1 MHAMLSSK
9 VSTLAPSP
17 IQLMAARTREARE
30 AGRDVVDL
38 TLGEPD
44 FATPEHICEAAR
56 RAIADGLT
64 KYTPI
69 SGLARLR
76 EAVARKFRDE
86 NGIECTAAET
96 LVGCGGKQVIYQAFV
111 ATIDPGD
118 EVLIPAPYWS
128 SYADIVTLCGGIV
141 KPLPT
146 TPESGYAL
154 QPQTLAAG
162 ISARTK
168 WLVLNAPSNPSGTAY
183 TAAQLEAFAEVLR
196 RSGNPRLLILAD
208 DIYEHIVFDG
218 LRFASFAAVAP
229 DLRHRT
235 LTVNGVSKAYAMTG
249 WRVGYGCGPKPLIDA
264 MANVQMQVNSHT
276 ASISQAAAI
285 AALEAAGRAGA
296 PARHLRAAPRQP
308 TEPPGRHR
316 GPAHPASAGRVLSVP
331 GRAGLHRPTHARRV
345 RHRRR
350 PGARRLSA
358 GQRRRG
364 GPGFGFRHAG
374 LPAPVVRDIGGAARA
389 GGNATCRRAAQ
400 ARRLIWGE
408 GDVEYRHRLL
418 MLL

>member
-118 EVLIPAPYWS
+118 EVLIPTPYWS

-154 QPQTLAAG
+154 QPQTLAEG

-285 AALEAAGRAGA
+285 AALEGPQDELARRRAIFEQRRDSLLSRLGGIAGLRTPRPQGAFYLFPDAQAFIGRRTPEGRAIDDDQA
-296 PARHLRAAPRQP
+296 LAAYLLDS
-308 TEPPGRHR
+308 GV
-316 GPAHPASAGRVLSVP
+316 AVVP
-331 GRAGLHRPTHARRV
+331 GSGFGMPGCLRLSYATSEARLELAATRLAGAL
-345 RHRRR
+345 
-350 PGARRLSA
+350 RRL
-358 GQRRRG
+358 
-364 GPGFGFRHAG
+364 
-374 LPAPVVRDIGGAARA
+374 
-389 GGNATCRRAAQ
+389 
-400 ARRLIWGE
+400 
-408 GDVEYRHRLL
+408 GD
-418 MLL
+418 

>member
-285 AALEAAGRAGA
+285 AALEGPQDELARRRAIFEQRRDSLLSRLGGIAGLRTPRPQGAFYLFPDAQAFIGRRTPEGCAIDDDQALAAYLLDSGVAVVPGSGFGMPGCLRLSYATSRRGSSWRQRDL
-296 PARHLRAAPRQP
+296 PARCA
-308 TEPPGRHR
+308 G
-316 GPAHPASAGRVLSVP
+316 SATDLG
-331 GRAGLHRPTHARRV
+331 
-345 RHRRR
+345 
-350 PGARRLSA
+350 
-358 GQRRRG
+358 
-364 GPGFGFRHAG
+364 
-374 LPAPVVRDIGGAARA
+374 
-389 GGNATCRRAAQ
+389 
-400 ARRLIWGE
+400 
-408 GDVEYRHRLL
+408 
-418 MLL
+418 

>member
-146 TPESGYAL
+146 APESGYAL
-154 QPQTLAAG
+154 QPQTLAEG

-285 AALEAAGRAGA
+285 AALEGPQDELARRRAIFEQRRDSLLSRLGGIAGLRTPRPQGAFYLFPDAQAFIGRRTPEGCAIDDEQALAAYLLDSGVAVVPGSGFGMPGCLRLSYATSEARLELAATRLAGA
-296 PARHLRAAPRQP
+296 L
-308 TEPPGRHR
+308 
-316 GPAHPASAGRVLSVP
+316 
-331 GRAGLHRPTHARRV
+331 
-345 RHRRR
+345 
-350 PGARRLSA
+350 RRL
-358 GQRRRG
+358 
-364 GPGFGFRHAG
+364 
-374 LPAPVVRDIGGAARA
+374 
-389 GGNATCRRAAQ
+389 
-400 ARRLIWGE
+400 
-408 GDVEYRHRLL
+408 GD
-418 MLL
+418 

>member
-38 TLGEPD
+38 TLGESD

-118 EVLIPAPYWS
+118 EVLIPTPYWS

-154 QPQTLAAG
+154 QPQTLAEG

-285 AALEAAGRAGA
+285 AALEGPQDELARRRAIFEQRRDSLLSRLGGIAGLRTPRPQGAFYLFPDAQAFIGRRTPEGRAIDDDQA
-296 PARHLRAAPRQP
+296 LAAYLLDS
-308 TEPPGRHR
+308 GV
-316 GPAHPASAGRVLSVP
+316 AVVP
-331 GRAGLHRPTHARRV
+331 GSGFGMPGCLRLSYATSEARLELAATRLAGAL
-345 RHRRR
+345 
-350 PGARRLSA
+350 RRL
-358 GQRRRG
+358 
-364 GPGFGFRHAG
+364 
-374 LPAPVVRDIGGAARA
+374 
-389 GGNATCRRAAQ
+389 
-400 ARRLIWGE
+400 
-408 GDVEYRHRLL
+408 GD
-418 MLL
+418 

>member
-44 FATPEHICEAAR
+44 FPTPEHICEAAR

-86 NGIECTAAET
+86 NGIECTAGET

-285 AALEAAGRAGA
+285 AALEGPQDELARRCAIFEQRRDTLLSRLGRIEGLRTPRPQGAFYLFPDAQAFIGRRTPEGRAIDDDQALAAYLLDSGVA
-296 PARHLRAAPRQP
+296 VVPGSGFGMPGCLRLSYATSETRLELAA
-308 TEPPGRHR
+308 TWL
-316 GPAHPASAGRVLSVP
+316 ASALRSL
-331 GRAGLHRPTHARRV
+331 
-345 RHRRR
+345 
-350 PGARRLSA
+350 
-358 GQRRRG
+358 
-364 GPGFGFRHAG
+364 
-374 LPAPVVRDIGGAARA
+374 D
-389 GGNATCRRAAQ
+389 
-400 ARRLIWGE
+400 
-408 GDVEYRHRLL
+408 D
-418 MLL
+418 

>member
-44 FATPEHICEAAR
+44 FPTPEHICEAAR

-86 NGIECTAAET
+86 NGIACTAGET
-96 LVGCGGKQVIYQAFV
+96 IVGCGGKQVIYQAFV

-285 AALEAAGRAGA
+285 AALEGPQDELARRCAIFEQRRDTLLSRLGRIEGLRTPRPQGAFYLFPDAQAFIGRRTPEGRAIDDDQALAAYLLDSGVA
-296 PARHLRAAPRQP
+296 VVPGSGFGMPGCLRLSYATSDERLELAAARL
-308 TEPPGRHR
+308 
-316 GPAHPASAGRVLSVP
+316 ASAL
-331 GRAGLHRPTHARRV
+331 
-345 RHRRR
+345 
-350 PGARRLSA
+350 RRL
-358 GQRRRG
+358 
-364 GPGFGFRHAG
+364 
-374 LPAPVVRDIGGAARA
+374 
-389 GGNATCRRAAQ
+389 
-400 ARRLIWGE
+400 
-408 GDVEYRHRLL
+408 GD
-418 MLL
+418 

>member
-118 EVLIPAPYWS
+118 EVLIPTPYWS

-154 QPQTLAAG
+154 QPQTLAEG

-285 AALEAAGRAGA
+285 AALEGPQDELARRRAIFEQRRDSLLSRLGGIAGLRTPRPQGAFYLFPDVQAFIGRRTPEGRAIDDDQA
-296 PARHLRAAPRQP
+296 LAAYLLDS
-308 TEPPGRHR
+308 GV
-316 GPAHPASAGRVLSVP
+316 AVVP
-331 GRAGLHRPTHARRV
+331 GSGFGMPGCLRLSYATSEARLELAATRLAGAL
-345 RHRRR
+345 
-350 PGARRLSA
+350 RRL
-358 GQRRRG
+358 
-364 GPGFGFRHAG
+364 
-374 LPAPVVRDIGGAARA
+374 
-389 GGNATCRRAAQ
+389 
-400 ARRLIWGE
+400 
-408 GDVEYRHRLL
+408 GD
-418 MLL
+418 

>member
-38 TLGEPD
+38 SLGEPD

-154 QPQTLAAG
+154 QPQTLAEG

-285 AALEAAGRAGA
+285 AALEGPQDELARRRAIFEQRRDSLLSRLGGIAGLRTPRPQGAFYLFPDAQAFIGRRTPEGCAIDDEQALAAYLLDSGVAVVPGSGFGMPGCLRLSYATSEARLELAATRLAGA
-296 PARHLRAAPRQP
+296 L
-308 TEPPGRHR
+308 
-316 GPAHPASAGRVLSVP
+316 
-331 GRAGLHRPTHARRV
+331 
-345 RHRRR
+345 
-350 PGARRLSA
+350 RRL
-358 GQRRRG
+358 
-364 GPGFGFRHAG
+364 
-374 LPAPVVRDIGGAARA
+374 
-389 GGNATCRRAAQ
+389 
-400 ARRLIWGE
+400 
-408 GDVEYRHRLL
+408 GD
-418 MLL
+418 

>member
-56 RAIADGLT
+56 RAITDGLT

-154 QPQTLAAG
+154 QPQTLAEG

-285 AALEAAGRAGA
+285 AALEGPQDELARRRAIFEQRRDSLLSRLGGIAGLRTPRPQGAFYLFPDAQAFIGRRTPEGRAIDDDQA
-296 PARHLRAAPRQP
+296 LAAYLLDS
-308 TEPPGRHR
+308 GV
-316 GPAHPASAGRVLSVP
+316 AVVP
-331 GRAGLHRPTHARRV
+331 GSGFGMPGCLRLSYATSEARLELAATRLAGAL
-345 RHRRR
+345 
-350 PGARRLSA
+350 RRL
-358 GQRRRG
+358 
-364 GPGFGFRHAG
+364 
-374 LPAPVVRDIGGAARA
+374 
-389 GGNATCRRAAQ
+389 
-400 ARRLIWGE
+400 
-408 GDVEYRHRLL
+408 GD
-418 MLL
+418 

>member
-30 AGRDVVDL
+30 AGQDVVDL

-154 QPQTLAAG
+154 QPQTLAEG

-285 AALEAAGRAGA
+285 AALEGPQDELARRRAIFEQRRDSLLSRLGGIGGLRTPRPQGAFYLFPDAQAFIGRRTPEGRAIDDDQA
-296 PARHLRAAPRQP
+296 LAAYLLDS
-308 TEPPGRHR
+308 GV
-316 GPAHPASAGRVLSVP
+316 AVVP
-331 GRAGLHRPTHARRV
+331 GSGFGMPGCLRLSYATSEARLELAATRLAGAL
-345 RHRRR
+345 
-350 PGARRLSA
+350 RRL
-358 GQRRRG
+358 
-364 GPGFGFRHAG
+364 
-374 LPAPVVRDIGGAARA
+374 
-389 GGNATCRRAAQ
+389 
-400 ARRLIWGE
+400 
-408 GDVEYRHRLL
+408 GD
-418 MLL
+418 

>member
-218 LRFASFAAVAP
+218 LRFASFTAVAP

-285 AALEAAGRAGA
+285 AALEGPQDELARRRAIFEQRRDSLLSRLGGIAGLRTPRPQGAFYLFPDAQAFIGRRTPEGCAIDDDQALAAYLLDSGVAVVPGSGFGMPGCLRRSITNRRSAINRSGSAAGKRSMKS
-296 PARHLRAAPRQP
+296 Q
-308 TEPPGRHR
+308 
-316 GPAHPASAGRVLSVP
+316 
-331 GRAGLHRPTHARRV
+331 
-345 RHRRR
+345 
-350 PGARRLSA
+350 
-358 GQRRRG
+358 
-364 GPGFGFRHAG
+364 
-374 LPAPVVRDIGGAARA
+374 
-389 GGNATCRRAAQ
+389 
-400 ARRLIWGE
+400 
-408 GDVEYRHRLL
+408 
-418 MLL
+418 

>member
-154 QPQTLAAG
+154 QPQTLAEG

-285 AALEAAGRAGA
+285 AALEGPQDELARRRAIFEQRRDSLLSRLGGIAGLRTPRPQGAFYLFPDVQAFIGRRTPEGRAIDDDQA
-296 PARHLRAAPRQP
+296 LAAYLLDS
-308 TEPPGRHR
+308 GV
-316 GPAHPASAGRVLSVP
+316 AVVP
-331 GRAGLHRPTHARRV
+331 GSGFGMPGCLRLSYATSEARLELAATRLAGAL
-345 RHRRR
+345 
-350 PGARRLSA
+350 RRL
-358 GQRRRG
+358 
-364 GPGFGFRHAG
+364 
-374 LPAPVVRDIGGAARA
+374 
-389 GGNATCRRAAQ
+389 
-400 ARRLIWGE
+400 
-408 GDVEYRHRLL
+408 GD
-418 MLL
+418 

>member
-9 VSTLAPSP
+9 ASTLAPSP

-30 AGRDVVDL
+30 AGQDVVDL

-154 QPQTLAAG
+154 QPQTLAEG

-285 AALEAAGRAGA
+285 AALEGPQGELARRRAIFEQRRDSLLSRLGGIAGLRTPRPQGAFYLFPDAQAFIGRRTPEGCAIDDDQALAAYLLDSGVAVVPGSGFGMPGCLRLSYATSEARLELAATRLAGA
-296 PARHLRAAPRQP
+296 L
-308 TEPPGRHR
+308 
-316 GPAHPASAGRVLSVP
+316 
-331 GRAGLHRPTHARRV
+331 
-345 RHRRR
+345 
-350 PGARRLSA
+350 RRL
-358 GQRRRG
+358 
-364 GPGFGFRHAG
+364 
-374 LPAPVVRDIGGAARA
+374 
-389 GGNATCRRAAQ
+389 
-400 ARRLIWGE
+400 
-408 GDVEYRHRLL
+408 GD
-418 MLL
+418 

>member
-146 TPESGYAL
+146 APESGYAL
-154 QPQTLAAG
+154 QPQTLAEG

-276 ASISQAAAI
+276 VSISQAAAI
-285 AALEAAGRAGA
+285 AALEGPQDELARRRAIFEQRRDSLLSRLGGIAGLRTPRPQGAFYLFPDAQAFIGRRTPEGCAIDDDQALAAYLLDSGVAVVPGSGFGMPGCLRLSYATSEARLELAATRLAGA
-296 PARHLRAAPRQP
+296 L
-308 TEPPGRHR
+308 
-316 GPAHPASAGRVLSVP
+316 
-331 GRAGLHRPTHARRV
+331 
-345 RHRRR
+345 
-350 PGARRLSA
+350 RRL
-358 GQRRRG
+358 
-364 GPGFGFRHAG
+364 
-374 LPAPVVRDIGGAARA
+374 
-389 GGNATCRRAAQ
+389 
-400 ARRLIWGE
+400 
-408 GDVEYRHRLL
+408 GD
-418 MLL
+418 

>member
-1 MHAMLSSK
+1 
-9 VSTLAPSP
+9 
-17 IQLMAARTREARE
+17 MAARTREARE

-146 TPESGYAL
+146 TP
-154 QPQTLAAG
+154 
-162 ISARTK
+162 
-168 WLVLNAPSNPSGTAY
+168 
-183 TAAQLEAFAEVLR
+183 
-196 RSGNPRLLILAD
+196 
-208 DIYEHIVFDG
+208 
-218 LRFASFAAVAP
+218 
-229 DLRHRT
+229 
-235 LTVNGVSKAYAMTG
+235 
-249 WRVGYGCGPKPLIDA
+249 
-264 MANVQMQVNSHT
+264 
-276 ASISQAAAI
+276 
-285 AALEAAGRAGA
+285 
-296 PARHLRAAPRQP
+296 RAATHCSRRRWPRAF
-308 TEPPGRHR
+308 RR
-316 GPAHPASAGRVLSVP
+316 GPNGS
-331 GRAGLHRPTHARRV
+331 
-345 RHRRR
+345 
-350 PGARRLSA
+350 
-358 GQRRRG
+358 
-364 GPGFGFRHAG
+364 
-374 LPAPVVRDIGGAARA
+374 
-389 GGNATCRRAAQ
+389 C
-400 ARRLIWGE
+400 
-408 GDVEYRHRLL
+408 
-418 MLL
+418 

>member
-118 EVLIPAPYWS
+118 EVLIPTPYWS

-154 QPQTLAAG
+154 QPQTLAEG

-285 AALEAAGRAGA
+285 AALE
-296 PARHLRAAPRQP
+296 
-308 TEPPGRHR
+308 
-316 GPAHPASAGRVLSVP
+316 GPQDELA
-331 GRAGLHRPTHARRV
+331 
-345 RHRRR
+345 
-350 PGARRLSA
+350 
-358 GQRRRG
+358 
-364 GPGFGFRHAG
+364 
-374 LPAPVVRDIGGAARA
+374 
-389 GGNATCRRAAQ
+389 CRRAIFEQRRDSLLSRLGGIAGLRTPRPQGAFYLFPDAQ
-400 ARRLIWGE
+400 AFIGRRTPEGCAIDDDQALAAYLLDSGVAVVPGSGFGMPGCLRLSYATSEARLELAATRLAGALRRL
-408 GDVEYRHRLL
+408 GD
-418 MLL
+418 

>member
-118 EVLIPAPYWS
+118 EVLIPTPYWS

-154 QPQTLAAG
+154 QPQTLAEG

-285 AALEAAGRAGA
+285 AALEGPQDELARRRAIFEQRRDSLLSRLGGIAGLRTPRPQGAFYLFPDAQAFIGRRTPEGCAIDDDQALAAYLLDSGVAVVPGSGFGMPGCLRLSYATSEARLELAATRLAGA
-296 PARHLRAAPRQP
+296 L
-308 TEPPGRHR
+308 
-316 GPAHPASAGRVLSVP
+316 
-331 GRAGLHRPTHARRV
+331 
-345 RHRRR
+345 
-350 PGARRLSA
+350 RRL
-358 GQRRRG
+358 
-364 GPGFGFRHAG
+364 
-374 LPAPVVRDIGGAARA
+374 
-389 GGNATCRRAAQ
+389 
-400 ARRLIWGE
+400 
-408 GDVEYRHRLL
+408 GD
-418 MLL
+418 

>member
-30 AGRDVVDL
+30 AGQDVVDL

-118 EVLIPAPYWS
+118 EVLIPTPYWS

-154 QPQTLAAG
+154 QPQTLAEG

-285 AALEAAGRAGA
+285 AALEGPQDELARRRAIFEQRRDSLLSRLGGIAGLRTPRPQGAFYLFPDAQAFIGRRTPEGCAIDDDQALAAYLLDSGVAVVPGSGFGMPGCLRLSYATSEARLELAATRLAGA
-296 PARHLRAAPRQP
+296 L
-308 TEPPGRHR
+308 
-316 GPAHPASAGRVLSVP
+316 
-331 GRAGLHRPTHARRV
+331 
-345 RHRRR
+345 
-350 PGARRLSA
+350 RRL
-358 GQRRRG
+358 
-364 GPGFGFRHAG
+364 
-374 LPAPVVRDIGGAARA
+374 
-389 GGNATCRRAAQ
+389 
-400 ARRLIWGE
+400 
-408 GDVEYRHRLL
+408 GD
-418 MLL
+418 